1 MDFVMCIENNI
12 DNYIFYIYYLIMN
25 ITIDDQNIL
34 ETLKYKLI
42 KLIVRYSKD
51 NNESV
56 EILEQLLKSA
66 LITKREVFAVTNVF
80 EVYVEHKGV
89 KTIWSESLTKIK
101 FK

>member
-1 MDFVMCIENNI
+1 MDFVICIENNI

-51 NNESV
+51 NNQSV
-56 EILEQLLKSA
+56 EIL
-66 LITKREVFAVTNVF
+66 
-80 EVYVEHKGV
+80 
-89 KTIWSESLTKIK
+89 
-101 FK
+101 